1 MDNELRIAA
10 LNERHSLGQVAQIT
24 MGNGGL
30 PRILV
35 ETKSAT
41 AEIYVYGAQVT
52 SWKPTGFDD
61 VLFVSE
67 ESHWEHGKAIR
78 GGIPIC
84 FPWFRGKPDDSK
96 APTHG
101 FVRIREWSVDSIR
114 CDNDDSVVVNLS
126 TESNRESRRWW
137 PHEFRLEYAVTIGS
151 RLTLKLTMHNAG
163 GGELEFQEALHS
175 YFKVGDVERVAVSGL
190 EGVRYLDNRD
200 NNREKRQEGKLILSK
215 QTDNAY
221 LDAVGPVEIVDLVLG
236 RRLITEKLNS
246 VSTIAWNPWSDGA
259 AALSDFGD
267 IEWRRMLC
275 VEGGN
280 VLAQPVRLKPGSTH
294 TMTISLGAMSIS
306 GESVEL

>member
-1 MDNELRIAA
+1 M
-10 LNERHSLGQVAQIT
+10 
-24 MGNGGL
+24 
-30 PRILV
+30 
-35 ETKSAT
+35 
-41 AEIYVYGAQVT
+41 
-52 SWKPTGFDD
+52 
-61 VLFVSE
+61 
-67 ESHWEHGKAIR
+67 
-78 GGIPIC
+78 
-84 FPWFRGKPDDSK
+84 
-96 APTHG
+96 
-101 FVRIREWSVDSIR
+101 
-114 CDNDDSVVVNLS
+114 
-126 TESNRESRRWW
+126 
-137 PHEFRLEYAVTIGS
+137 
-151 RLTLKLTMHNAG
+151 
-163 GGELEFQEALHS
+163 
-175 YFKVGDVERVAVSGL
+175 
-190 EGVRYLDNRD
+190 RYLDNRD

-259 AALSDFGD
+259 AALPDFGD